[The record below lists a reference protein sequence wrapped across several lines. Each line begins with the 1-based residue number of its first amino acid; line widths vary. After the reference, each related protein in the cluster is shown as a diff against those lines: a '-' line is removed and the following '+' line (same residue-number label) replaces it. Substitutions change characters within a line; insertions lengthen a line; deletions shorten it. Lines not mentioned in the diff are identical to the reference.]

1 MPIVLALIAL
11 AALIYGAVWSF
22 DALDARFGPAV
33 AVGVAIAVAAA
44 VAAGIAYWLARR
56 REIAPNLPAVK
67 GEGVTNW
74 THELKRDWGGVR
86 LAAGKRLV
94 DVRVGEASGHYI
106 FADLRDA
113 QAAQD
118 GERGA
123 WHVAL
128 DVADAAHGRWRLP
141 MQDRA
146 EARKWARILSLAVAQ
161 KL

>member
-22 DALDARFGPAV
+22 DALDARFGLGV
-33 AVGVAIAVAAA
+33 AVGVAVIVAAA

-56 REIAPNLPAVK
+56 REIAPNLPRVK
-67 GEGVTNW
+67 GDATNW

-86 LAAGKRLV
+86 LAAGKRLL
-94 DVRVGEASGHYI
+94 DVRVGDATGHYI

-113 QAAQD
+113 QMAHDDAR
-118 GERGA
+118 GE
-123 WHVAL
+123 WHVVL
-128 DVADAAHGRWRLP
+128 DVADKAHGEWRLP
-141 MQDRA
+141 MADRA
-146 EARKWARILSLAVAQ
+146 EARKWSRILSFAVAQ